1 MDLVT
6 SRGELRAT
14 VGRWRE
20 AGLRVGLV
28 PTMGSL
34 HHGHLALVEHAKRRT
49 DRVVASVFVN
59 PLQFGPHEDFAR
71 YPRDVD
77 RDRLLLAERGT
88 DLLYAPSVAEMYRAP
103 PVIRVDPGALA
114 DRLEG
119 AVRPGHFAGVLTVVA
134 KLFHQAG
141 PDVACFGQKDIQQ
154 ATLIQRMVSDLDWPI
169 EIVVVPTVRDPDGLA
184 LSSRNRFLSPSE
196 RQQALVLARMLKAV
210 ERAWRSGIVSGAE
223 LLIEARDV
231 LATVPAVR
239 SDYAVIVDPE
249 RLEPLEVVGPGAIV
263 AVAARVGTT
272 RLIDNLILGEATE

>member
-141 PDVACFGQKDIQQ
+141 PDVACFGQKDIQH